1 MVHIHKTVMLLLV
14 CLLLLIAELPQA
26 ILLLCSIFSDYIYW
40 SFYKPLG
47 DLLDIIVFITY
58 PIDFFIYCSM
68 SKLFRKEF
76 CLTFNFKKI
85 S

>member
-1 MVHIHKTVMLLLV
+1 MLVSV

-26 ILLLCSIFSDYIYW
+26 ILLLCSIFSEFVY
-40 SFYKPLG
+40 FELYKPLG
-47 DLLDIIVFITY
+47 DLLDILVFITY

-76 CLTFNFKKI
+76 CLLFKFKLFQ
-85 S
+85 